1 MTNEI
6 MRITSKGQLTIPVS
20 IRKALK
26 LKSGD
31 YLRVNLDNQEIRL
44 KKVETIQPL
53 SSDDPI
59 WSMIGAGESGQ
70 KDISSNHDAYL
81 SQGEVERWKR

>member
-1 MTNEI
+1 MANEI

-31 YLRVNLDNQEIRL
+31 YLRVNLENQEIRL

-59 WSMIGAGESGQ
+59 WSMIGVGESGK
-70 KDISSNHDAYL
+70 KDISLNHDAYL

>member
-1 MTNEI
+1 MANEI

-20 IRKALK
+20 IRKELK

-31 YLRVNLDNQEIRL
+31 YLRVNVENQEIRL
-44 KKVETIQPL
+44 KKVETILPL

-59 WSMIGAGESGQ
+59 WSMIGVGESGQ
-70 KDISSNHDAYL
+70 KNISVNHDAYL
-81 SQGEVERWKR
+81 SQGEIKRWKR

>member
-1 MTNEI
+1 MANEI

-31 YLRVNLDNQEIRL
+31 YLRVNVENQEIRL

-59 WSMIGAGESGQ
+59 WSMIGVGESGQ
-70 KDISSNHDAYL
+70 KNISVNHDTYL
-81 SQGEVERWKR
+81 SQGEIKRWKR